1 MDHSGNDNSPQDNS
15 STRKKASSFAGF
27 LGKILPTHRPEQGG
41 TLRSMDN
48 RSTESAYRRLDM
60 NPEELKEWNI
70 AEDLPV
76 SRCLELAE
84 ERANSSRRPEPSR
97 PSTSPTAGRP
107 PTPSKRTDRHL
118 SAAETQ
124 HLLRR
129 KQRSQRHHRELKASG
144 DWLGVTGANPQT
156 GQYNVLTP
164 TDSASSD
171 LTPPST
177 KIEMR
182 KLTKRVQQAERNY
195 QDAKAM
201 EDAATERHVK
211 KKAQM
216 KLDKIELAKAEIQQR
231 HRPLEWKRRD
241 REWSSVRE
249 PGLSPIAQS
258 VTNTE
263 SEIRESNTPS
273 PRHSTGSTNVV
284 ESQRDPLVTTTL
296 LEAAEAVKANSR

>member
-1 MDHSGNDNSPQDNS
+1 MEHSGNVS
-15 STRKKASSFAGF
+15 STPNNNSARKKASSFAGF

-48 RSTESAYRRLDM
+48 RSNESAYHRLGI

-70 AEDLPV
+70 AEDLPI
-76 SRCLELAE
+76 SRRMELAE
-84 ERANSSRRPEPSR
+84 ERANSSRRPEPPR
-97 PSTSPTAGRP
+97 PSTSPTVGRS
-107 PTPSKRTDRHL
+107 PTPFKRTDRHL

-129 KQRSQRHHRELKASG
+129 KQRSQRKHRELKASG

-177 KIEMR
+177 KIEMK

-195 QDAKAM
+195 ENAKTM
-201 EDAATERHVK
+201 EDAAKERHMK
-211 KKAQM
+211 KKAQI
-216 KLDKIELAKAEIQQR
+216 KLDKIELAKAEIQQQ
-231 HRPLEWKRRD
+231 HGPLEWKRRE

-258 VTNTE
+258 FTNTE
-263 SEIRESNTPS
+263 CEIRESNMSAP
-273 PRHSTGSTNVV
+273 
-284 ESQRDPLVTTTL
+284 
-296 LEAAEAVKANSR
+296 